1 MLFIWYLLNF
11 LDINLVRKLWVP
23 SNLQPDAPC
32 LQFLQF
38 YDPVRRFETWIRLD
52 QIRVAEANWSRPV
65 LWRMNRARQ
74 ARDRQRPPET
84 VRDRRL
90 RRLIVECLWKFSQS
104 WPIVD
109 FAFCVVLQLFC
120 KLHLQ
125 QWKCQPG
132 FSEPN
137 VSVVT
142 VLVHEGQTE
151 SLYWLKNHKSQK
163 MCKAKRW
170 LILLKVFLLR
180 SMEWRVW
187 PRFSPWRH
195 GLNGCFVWH
204 LNTPNLERDRQGGIR

>member
-1 MLFIWYLLNF
+1 MNIWYLYGICWISLISIRSGNCEYPRICSQMHLAF
-11 LDINLVRKLWVP
+11 NSCNSVI
-23 SNLQPDAPC
+23 
-32 LQFLQF
+32 
-38 YDPVRRFETWIRLD
+38 RFGASRHGSDWIRSESPR
-52 QIRVAEANWSRPV
+52 QIGQNQCCEEWTEQGR
-65 LWRMNRARQ
+65 
-74 ARDRQRPPET
+74 PET

-90 RRLIVECLWKFSQS
+90 RRLRRLIVVCLWKFSQS

-132 FSEPN
+132 FSEPY
-137 VSVVT
+137 VSIVT
-142 VLVHEGQTE
+142 VLEHEGQTE